1 MIEGHASHATAGNKS
16 GLMGNAVGLW
26 HAIFLGFS
34 HSAPAADVAS
44 LLIGVAIVAYGAM
57 PLAMVLGVILYLM
70 VGNTNYWYSKNV
82 ASSGGYYTFISHG
95 LGARASAYGAWFQQ
109 FYELYTYSL
118 FGSLGFATTL
128 YLYFPFFQKIPY
140 LWIGFFFIP
149 QTAIFVLAYLGIKPS
164 LRYVLYTGGAEA
176 LFLLASSILIIFDVG
191 KGNTL
196 TVFTLAPTHYLVLP
210 LFFGLLF
217 AADSMT
223 GAISPVSLGE
233 EIKEPKKNLPR
244 AFFGSIL
251 VAGITLIVA
260 SYALTVGWGV
270 SNMTTFG
277 TFSNP
282 GQIVWDRYLGPVG
295 GIILALFIMNSYFS
309 CGVAG
314 MTDVS
319 RMWFSMSRDGMVFPK
334 SLSSIHQKYRTPH
347 RVLILTFIIGT
358 VITLIAGIALGPL
371 NATISLAITSTLSW
385 IVVKMATSAGLPI
398 FAKRVL
404 GKVHLLFHLIVPA
417 VVIAMTVVIVYA
429 TFVPLPSGVL
439 LYGALLFPI
448 YVLLGAIIIEYQIR
462 KNPELIKHAGKFT
475 L

>member
-1 MIEGHASHATAGNKS
+1 MHSGYPSEEGKP
-16 GLMGNAVGLW
+16 GLMRNAVGLW

-57 PLAMVLGVILYLM
+57 PLAMVLGVVLYLM

-128 YLYFPFFQKIPY
+128 YLYFPFFQTIPY
-140 LWIGFFFIP
+140 LWVGFFFIP
-149 QTAIFVLAYLGIKPS
+149 QIAIFLLAYYGIKPS

-176 LFLLASSILIIFDVG
+176 LFLLASSLLIIFDVG
-191 KGNTL
+191 RGNTL
-196 TVFTLAPTHYLVLP
+196 TVFTLAPTHDLVLP

-233 EIKEPKKNLPR
+233 EIKDPKRNLPK

-270 SNMTTFG
+270 SNMATFG

-295 GIILALFIMNSYFS
+295 GIILAIFIMNSYFS

-319 RMWFSMSRDGMVFPK
+319 RMWYSMARDGMVFPK
-334 SLSSIHQKYRTPH
+334 SMAKVHEKYSTPH
-347 RVLILTFIIGT
+347 RVLILTFVIGT
-358 VITLIAGIALGPL
+358 VVTLTAGLLLGPL

-385 IVVKMATSAGLPI
+385 IVVKMATYAGVPI
-398 FAKRVL
+398 FARRVL
-404 GKVHLLFHLIVPA
+404 GRVHWFFHVIIPL

-429 TFVPLPSGVL
+429 TFVPLPSGIL
-439 LYGALLFPI
+439 LYGALIFPL
-448 YVLLGAIIIEYQIR
+448 YVLLGVIIIEYQIR
-462 KNPELIKHAGKFT
+462 KNPELIREAGKFSV
-475 L
+475 